1 LNKAKL
7 KELRDEVEKA
17 GIGVYLEVMKQLFAA
32 IDEHVNEDET
42 QTVNELQAKI
52 TALEAEVAKLQ
63 AENATLT
70 TVTKEA
76 VAQTSV
82 TTQIK

>member
-17 GIGVYLEVMKQLFAA
+17 GIGVHLEVIKQLFAA

-42 QTVNELQAKI
+42 QTVNELQAKV
-52 TALEAEVAKLQ
+52 TALESELTRLKAEA
-63 AENATLT
+63 AR
-70 TVTKEA
+70 
-76 VAQTSV
+76 
-82 TTQIK
+82 

>member
-17 GIGVYLEVMKQLFAA
+17 GIGVHLEVIKELFAA

-42 QTVNELQAKI
+42 QAVDDLQATV
-52 TALEAEVAKLQ
+52 TALESELTRLKAEA
-63 AENATLT
+63 AR
-70 TVTKEA
+70 
-76 VAQTSV
+76 
-82 TTQIK
+82 

>member
-1 LNKAKL
+1 MNKTELKAK
-7 KELRDEVEKA
+7 RDAVEKA
-17 GIGVYLEVMKQLFAA
+17 GIGIYLDIIKELFAA

-42 QTVNELQAKI
+42 QTVNELQAKV

-76 VAQTSV
+76 IAQTSV
-82 TTQIK
+82 TN